1 MKTSLTVSASI
12 LTLFLVGGV
21 VAQSNKGENTGINH
35 ADCLSQED
43 VNWHTDLSK
52 SGIARTCTNSIL
64 QHNLQQ
70 LNSL

>member
-21 VAQSNKGENTGINH
+21 VAQSNKGENSEISY

-43 VNWHTDLSK
+43 V
-52 SGIARTCTNSIL
+52 TCILTAASQVLRVLVQTVFFNITSI
-64 QHNLQQ
+64 
-70 LNSL
+70 S

>member
-21 VAQSNKGENTGINH
+21 VAQSNKGENSQISH

-43 VNWHTDLSK
+43 VTWHAERSK

-70 LNSL
+70 LESL